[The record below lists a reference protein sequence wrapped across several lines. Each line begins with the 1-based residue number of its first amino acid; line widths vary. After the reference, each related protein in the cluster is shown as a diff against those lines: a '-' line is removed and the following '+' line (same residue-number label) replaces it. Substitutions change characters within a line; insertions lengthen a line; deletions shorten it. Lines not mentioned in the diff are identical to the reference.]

1 MDNLQIWS
9 VNYQLSIANYQ
20 LFNMRYLFLVTVTA
34 LLLISCGADKSK
46 QPTPPSPPLVGVYEV
61 HTGNATYFD
70 VYPANMIAVNQVDIR
85 AQVNGAITG
94 IYFTD
99 GQQVSKGQKLYA
111 IDEQL
116 YNANY
121 QQAQANLNVAK
132 ANLAK
137 AQQDADRYNDLAK
150 HDAIATQVLDHALAD
165 LQAYKMQLKAA
176 EANVN
181 SVQTNVRYATIYAP
195 FNGTIGISQVKLGTA
210 VSAGTMVMNTISA
223 DNPIA
228 VDFAVNEKE
237 IYRFTQLQQKGFSA
251 KDSLFTMQLPDGS
264 IYPEV
269 GKIAFIDR
277 AVDPQTATL
286 KLRLE
291 FDNSKHLL
299 KPGMSCN
306 VRIKNNSNIQQ
317 LLVPTKALVE
327 QMGEYF
333 VYVMGDSSKVFQKHI
348 NTGAIINDKIVVKE
362 GLAEKDKVVIDGVQK
377 MKDGIVVKVVP
388 TKK

>member
-20 LFNMRYLFLVTVTA
+20 LLDMRYIF
-34 LLLISCGADKSK
+34 LISITAILLAACGSDKSK
-46 QPTPPSPPLVGVYEV
+46 QQAPPPPPSVGVYEV
-61 HTGNATYFD
+61 HIGSATYYD
-70 VYPANMIAVNQVDIR
+70 LYPANMVAVNQVDIR
-85 AQVNGAITG
+85 AQVNGSVTG

-99 GQQVSKGQKLYA
+99 GQQVQKGQKLYS

-121 QQAQANLNVAK
+121 QQAVANLNVAK

-165 LQAYKMQLKAA
+165 LQSNKMQLKAA

-195 FNGTIGISQVKLGTA
+195 FDGTIGISQVKLGTA
-210 VSAGTMVMNTISA
+210 VTAGTMVLNTVST

-237 IYRFTQLQQKGFSA
+237 IYRFTQLQQKGYAS
-251 KDSLFTMQLPDGS
+251 KDSLFTIQLPDGS
-264 IYPEV
+264 IYPEI

-286 KLRLE
+286 KLRLQ

-306 VRIKNNSNIQQ
+306 LRLKNNSNIQQ
-317 LLVPTKALVE
+317 LLVPMKALVE

-348 NTGAIINDKIVVKE
+348 NTGAIINDKIVVKD
-362 GLAEKDKVVIDGVQK
+362 GLAEKDKVVVDGVQK

>member
-1 MDNLQIWS
+1 MKYTIHT
-9 VNYQLSIANYQ
+9 LS
-20 LFNMRYLFLVTVTA
+20 
-34 LLLISCGADKSK
+34 LLLLLAACGEDKSK
-46 QPTPPSPPLVGVYEV
+46 QQAPPPPLPSVGVYEV
-61 HTGNATYFD
+61 HLGASTYFD
-70 VYPANMIAVNQVDIR
+70 LYPANIVAVNQVDIR

-99 GQQVSKGQKLYA
+99 GQQVTKGQKLYS

-116 YNANY
+116 YSANY
-121 QQAQANLNVAK
+121 QQAKANLNVAK

-137 AQQDADRYNDLAK
+137 SQQDADRYNDLAK

-165 LQAYKMQLKAA
+165 LQASKMQLEAA
-176 EANVN
+176 KANVN
-181 SVQTNVRYATIYAP
+181 SVETNVRYATIYAP

-210 VSAGTMVMNTISA
+210 VTAGGLVLNTVST

-251 KDSLFTMQLPDGS
+251 KDSLFTIQLPDGS
-264 IYPEV
+264 VYPAS

-277 AVDPQTATL
+277 AVDAQTATI
-286 KLRLE
+286 KIRLV
-291 FDNSKHLL
+291 FDNDKHLL

-306 VRIKNNSNIQQ
+306 VRVKNNGDVKQ
-317 LLVPTKALVE
+317 LLIPMKSLME

-333 VYVMGDSSKVFQKHI
+333 VFVIGDSSKVIQKRV
-348 NTGAIINDKIVVKE
+348 NTGAIINDKIVVKD
-362 GLAEKDKVVIDGVQK
+362 GLSENDQIVSDGVQR
-377 MKDGIVVKVVP
+377 MKDGLKVKVVAP
-388 TKK
+388 KK